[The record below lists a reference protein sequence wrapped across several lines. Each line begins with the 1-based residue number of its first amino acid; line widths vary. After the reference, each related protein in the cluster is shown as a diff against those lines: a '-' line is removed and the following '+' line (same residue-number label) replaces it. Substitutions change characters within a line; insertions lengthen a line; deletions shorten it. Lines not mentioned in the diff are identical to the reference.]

1 MDRDNALREV
11 KARIP
16 VTNYLQKSPKG
27 NYCCPFCGSGNGR
40 NKTGALKVYPETNTF
55 HCFAAGCDKTGDVI
69 DLYMNETGADYNTA
83 LSLLAAEIGITI
95 DRDSSTHSQT
105 HEKAARTDFNKLGAV
120 NTGKEELEATE
131 AATVDYTEYY
141 RDCRDRLADPA
152 AVTYLEARGIPIEL
166 AREYWLG
173 FDPAADP
180 ANVPGNGTEKK
191 LHPAAR
197 IIIPSNKAFYLG
209 RAIDPEVPIAYQK
222 INVKGSSPGI
232 FNSRALYVPEVQEV
246 FITEG
251 AFDALSIIEAGAAAV
266 ALNSVDNVKIFLSQL
281 EAKPTAATL
290 IICLDVDPDNKTRE
304 KVEKQKAELEKGLQ
318 RLNIRFIE
326 DDIISSYKDANER
339 LQKDRQGLIDAIR
352 GAVAA
357 AAPKS
362 EIDTFLEGIYT
373 EKYKPVATGVKSLDK
388 LLHGGF
394 IPQTLILLGAEPGAG
409 KTALATMIFENMA
422 RAGQP
427 GIYFNLEMSKEQ
439 LLARSISRIA
449 YQNNNWPLDAL
460 DVLQGYRQDA
470 ETRGV
475 VEQAARIYEKEIGG
489 LLHYNPDNIGT
500 DLTAILKYIDTEGQ
514 KAVAAGKPAPNIC
527 VDYLQIMTGDGR
539 EDPAEMI
546 KRAVA
551 GLKGYATKYKAIV
564 LAIMAQS
571 RAANKSTEATQTA
584 GRDTGA
590 LEYTAD
596 LQLQLIRENKDD
608 DNEITLHVTKS
619 RFTQCNMRDGAK
631 FTFRGGQSLFLEAGD
646 WTHAD
651 SSPFDEKPKKQLVI

>member
-1 MDRDNALREV
+1 MDRENALREV

-95 DRDSSTHSQT
+95 DRGDSSNSSTHSQT
-105 HEKAARTDFNKLGAV
+105 HEKAARTDLNKSGAV
-120 NTGKEELEATE
+120 NTGKEESEATE

-152 AVTYLEARGIPIEL
+152 AVSYLEARGISIDT

-173 FDPAADP
+173 YDPAADP
-180 ANVPGNGTEKK
+180 AGAG
-191 LHPAAR
+191 HPAAR
-197 IIIPSNKAFYLG
+197 IIIPTNRAHYVG
-209 RAIDPEVPIAYQK
+209 RAIDPEVPAEYQK
-222 INVKGSSPGI
+222 LNVKGSSPGI

-251 AFDALSIIEAGAAAV
+251 AFDALSIIEAGAAAL
-266 ALNSVDNVKIFLSQL
+266 ALNSADNVKILLSQL

-290 IICLDVDPDNKTRE
+290 IICLDTDPDEKTRA
-304 KVEKQKAELEKGLQ
+304 KVEKQKAELEQGLQ
-318 RLNIRFIE
+318 RLNINFIE
-326 DDIISSYKDANER
+326 ADITGSYKDPNER

-373 EKYKPVATGVKSLDK
+373 EKYKPVATGIKSLDK

-439 LLARSISRIA
+439 LLARSVSRIA

-500 DLTAILKYIDTEGQ
+500 DLTAILKYIDTEAQ

-527 VDYLQIMTGDGR
+527 IDYLQIMTGELR
-539 EDPAEMI
+539 EEPAEMI

-551 GLKGYATKYKAIV
+551 ALKGYATKYKAIV

-631 FTFRGGQSLFLEAGD
+631 FTFRGGQSLFLEAGG

-651 SSPFDEKPKKQLVI
+651 SSPFDEKNYRV